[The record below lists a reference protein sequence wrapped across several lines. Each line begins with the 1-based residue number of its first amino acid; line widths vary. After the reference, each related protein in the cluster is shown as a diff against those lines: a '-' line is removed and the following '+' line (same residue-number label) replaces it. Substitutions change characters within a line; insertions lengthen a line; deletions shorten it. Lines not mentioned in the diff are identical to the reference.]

1 MPRKVTMCNVLYVPK
16 LTCNL
21 FSVRAT
27 VTMGNTVKFEN
38 DSWRIY
44 DRNGL
49 LLGTG
54 SLFDKLYYLKYESIT
69 QEYVSVGTR
78 SVVKNKADLWHQ
90 QLGHLNENQLRE
102 MASQDFVK
110 DSQICKDILL

>member
-1 MPRKVTMCNVLYVPK
+1 MYNVLYVPK

-38 DSWRIY
+38 GNCRIY

-54 SLFDKLYYLKYESIT
+54 SLLDKLSYLKYESII
-69 QEYVSVGTR
+69 QEYVSDQWSKTKPIFGIN
-78 SVVKNKADLWHQ
+78 S
-90 QLGHLNENQLRE
+90 
-102 MASQDFVK
+102 
-110 DSQICKDILL
+110 